1 MMRSLHGRL
10 SCEAPNLSPGGCRVK
25 RGSGPVVADNPFD
38 RCIRLRNDAAA
49 VVAHELPRRGRR
61 LTPRTRMS
69 KALASIEQRLRRDLG
84 SGLLTQEP
92 LRHHTTFRIGG
103 PADFLFA
110 ARTTDHLVAALRVG
124 AEVGLPV
131 FLLGGGSNLLVSDEG
146 YRGLVVRNACET
158 LQFDGA
164 AVHVECGADF
174 LDLIFR
180 CRDRGVA

>member
-110 ARTTDHLVAALRVG
+110 ARTTDQMVDALRT
-124 AEVGLPV
+124 AHELKIPS

-146 YRGLVVRNACET
+146 FRGLVVRNAIDSID
-158 LQFDGA
+158 FDGTHA
-164 AVHVECGADF
+164 HVGCGADF
-174 LDLIFR
+174 LDR
-180 CRDRGVA
+180 